1 MDACDTLGIHIRQ
14 EGVQLSAPL
23 FAFSIILTYLLLLS
37 IIAYYADRQR
47 QAGRSIVSN
56 PYVYALSLAVYCT
69 AWTFYGSIGRAATSG
84 LGFLTIYIG
93 PTLAMLLGWV
103 MIRKIVRISKEYR
116 LTSISDFI
124 SFRYGRSYA
133 IGVIV
138 TIVSMMVVI
147 PYVALQLIAISS
159 SIQIIS
165 GGDTFWG
172 TKLSVA
178 VLLAVFAIIFG
189 ARHLDPM
196 ERHEGLVAAVAFES
210 IVKLAAFVVAG
221 VYITWGIFNGYSEII
236 DRVLSTE
243 NFSHLINIDYTS
255 WFSLT
260 LISFFAAFLL
270 PRQFHVMVVENAD
283 ESHIRKAMWL
293 FPLYLLLINLF
304 VPAIAGAGL
313 LLGVP
318 GVKDMFVIEI
328 PYSAGNIPLAVLVFI
343 GGASAATAMVLVDGV
358 AVGHMMLN
366 ELELP
371 YLMRYLG
378 RGRGLP
384 GLLLNA
390 KRINIILV
398 VMLGYLYSRVVE
410 YQSLVD
416 IGLISFVAASQ
427 MGPAVIGGLYW
438 RKGSRE
444 GAIAGMS
451 AGFVLWLYT
460 ALIPTVVKAGWL
472 PQSILESGPF
482 GISAL
487 TPTNLFGVDLD
498 PWTNSVFWSIFA
510 NASLY
515 VLFSLMSSP
524 TPEERV
530 QAEGFVEIF
539 SERREAVPIER
550 PAIRLGTVDEVES
563 MLARYIGAEKARMLI
578 DADLARLGV
587 SRDKVDARH
596 LLDLWDHV
604 ERVLTGS
611 LGTSTTRIIVEEH
624 ITPRPVVERVEAAPQ
639 KFSLEPGKIYFSAQ
653 NAYEVFTDQVT
664 HGFEGLCVTRR
675 PPEDVRSRY
684 SLRKTPIIWL
694 NQKREGGEKQI
705 SPTNLPL
712 LFLTIKTF
720 VETCRKGIIL
730 LDNLEHLVLV
740 NENVIPAEDLLD
752 FVNQLENLV
761 HRTNTRLILADSS
774 DFMGFCA
781 VSEAEPVEVRGLIF
795 TAGPLPSYLLRVFI
809 LAIIGGTRSPEAA
822 MDIANS
828 VLSEQSEVAE
838 GASCDPDMRGRG
850 LIEIDTRCKITRR
863 HFFTIIRRICTSVSR
878 VDPDF
883 DSVKVLRPLIEK
895 YGFSIYELIL
905 NPGTTYAIE
914 EDKPVRCFEIF
925 SELVH
930 AGLEGLCISR
940 YNPESLR
947 EKYGISPE
955 TVIWLTQKT
964 EEGKFRS
971 VDPTNFPRLSS
982 MISDFLRR
990 TEYPVILLEG
1000 IGYLITQSNYETV
1013 LRFIQS
1019 QRDEV
1024 SLRGA
1029 VMLVHIDPLSLDTKE
1044 LHRLEGEMEQ
1054 LEI

>member
-1 MDACDTLGIHIRQ
+1 M
-14 EGVQLSAPL
+14 SAPL
-23 FAFSIILTYLLLLS
+23 FAFSLIVSYLLLLS
-37 IIAYYADRQR
+37 LIAYYADRQR

-84 LGFLTIYIG
+84 LEFLTIYIG

-116 LTSISDFI
+116 LTSVSDFI

-133 IGVIV
+133 IGAIV
-138 TIVSMMVVI
+138 TVVSLMVVI

-165 GGDTFWG
+165 GGETFWG
-172 TKLSVA
+172 TKLVVA
-178 VLLAVFAIIFG
+178 VLLGIFAIIFG

-210 IVKLAAFVVAG
+210 IVKLTAFVVAG
-221 VYITWGIFNGYSEII
+221 AYITWGIFGGYSEII

-243 NFSHLINIDYTS
+243 EFSHLINIDYTS

-260 LISFFAAFLL
+260 VISFFAAFLL

-313 LLGVP
+313 ILGVP

-328 PYSAGNIPLAVLVFI
+328 PYSTGNIPLALLVFI
-343 GGASAATAMVLVDGV
+343 GGASAATAMVLVDSV

-371 YLMRYLG
+371 YLMRYIG

-398 VMLGYLYSRVVE
+398 VMLGYLYSRAVE

-427 MGPAVIGGLYW
+427 MAPAVIGGLYW

-451 AGFVLWLYT
+451 AGFVLWVYT
-460 ALIPTVVKAGWL
+460 ALVPTVVKAGWL
-472 PQSILESGPF
+472 SQSILDAGPF

-498 PWTNSVFWSIFA
+498 PWTNSVFWSLFA

-515 VLFSLMSSP
+515 VLFSLMSAP
-524 TPEERV
+524 TPEEKI

-539 SERREAVPIER
+539 SERRGAIPIER

-563 MLARYIGAEKARMLI
+563 MLSRYIGAEKARMLI

-587 SRDKVDARH
+587 SRERVDARH

-611 LGTSTTRIIVEEH
+611 LGTSTTRLIVEEE
-624 ITPRPVVERVEAAPQ
+624 ITFKPAVERAGAAPL
-639 KFSLEPGKIYFSAQ
+639 KFRLEPGKIYFSAEK
-653 NAYEVFTDQVT
+653 AYEVFTDQVT

-675 PPEDVRSRY
+675 PPEDVRS
-684 SLRKTPIIWL
+684 SHGLTETPIIWL
-694 NQKREGGEKQI
+694 NPKRGGREKQI
-705 SPTNLPL
+705 SPANLPL

-720 VETCRKGIIL
+720 VESSKKGVIL
-730 LDNLEHLVLV
+730 LDNLEHLVRA
-740 NENVIPAEDLLD
+740 NENVIPEEDVLD

-761 HRTNTRLILADSS
+761 RRTNTRLILADSS
-774 DFMGFCA
+774 DFIGFCG
-781 VSEAEPVEVRGLIF
+781 VSGAEPTEVKGLIF
-795 TAGPLPSYLLRVFI
+795 TAGPLPSYLLRTFI
-809 LAIIGGTRSPEAA
+809 LAIIAGTRSPEAA

-828 VLSEQSEVAE
+828 VLSEQSGIAE

-863 HFFTIIRRICTSVSR
+863 HFFAIIRRICSSVSR
-878 VDPDF
+878 ADPGF
-883 DSVKVLRPLIEK
+883 DYVKALRPLIDK

-925 SELVH
+925 SELIH
-930 AGLEGLCISR
+930 AGLDGLCISR

-955 TVIWLTQKT
+955 RVIWLTQKT

-990 TEYPVILLEG
+990 AEYPVILMEG

-1029 VMLVHIDPLSLDTKE
+1029 VMLVHIDPLALDTKE

-1054 LEI
+1054 LKLLS

>member
-1 MDACDTLGIHIRQ
+1 M
-14 EGVQLSAPL
+14 SAPI
-23 FAFSIILTYLLLLS
+23 FAFALLVSYLLLLS
-37 IIAYYADRQR
+37 LVAYYADRQR

-84 LGFLTIYIG
+84 LEFLTIYIG
-93 PTLAMLLGWV
+93 PTFLMLLGWV

-116 LTSISDFI
+116 LTSVSDFI

-133 IGVIV
+133 IGAIV
-138 TIVSMMVVI
+138 TIVSLMVVI

-165 GGDTFWG
+165 GGETFWG
-172 TKLSVA
+172 TKLVVA
-178 VLLAVFAIIFG
+178 VLLGIFAIIFG

-210 IVKLAAFVVAG
+210 IVKLTAFVAAG
-221 VYITWGIFNGYSEII
+221 AYITWGIFGGYSEII

-243 NFSHLINIDYTS
+243 EFAHLITIEYTS
-255 WFSLT
+255 WFTLT

-270 PRQFHVMVVENAD
+270 PRQFHVMVVENSD

-313 LLGVP
+313 ILNVP

-328 PYSAGNIPLAVLVFI
+328 PYSMGNIPLAVLVFI
-343 GGASAATAMVLVDGV
+343 GGASAATAMVLVDSV

-371 YLMRYLG
+371 HLMRYIG
-378 RGRGLP
+378 KGRGLP

-390 KRINIILV
+390 KRINILLV
-398 VMLGYLYSRVVE
+398 VILGYLYSRAVE

-427 MGPAVIGGLYW
+427 MGPVVIGGLYW

-451 AGFVLWLYT
+451 AGFVLWVYT
-460 ALIPTVVKAGWL
+460 ALIPTMVKAGWL
-472 PQSILESGPF
+472 SRSILDEGPF
-482 GISAL
+482 GIQAL
-487 TPTNLFGVDLD
+487 RPTNLFGVDLD
-498 PWTNSVFWSIFA
+498 PWTNSVFWSLLI
-510 NASLY
+510 NVSLY
-515 VLFSLMSSP
+515 VLISLMSSQ

-530 QAEGFVEIF
+530 EAEGFVEIF
-539 SERREAVPIER
+539 SERRGAIPIER

-563 MLARYIGAEKARMLI
+563 MLARYIGAEKARLLI

-587 SRDKVDARH
+587 SRDRVDARH
-596 LLDLWDHV
+596 LLDLWDHA
-604 ERVLTGS
+604 ERILTGS
-611 LGTSTTRIIVEEH
+611 LGTSTTRIIVEEQT
-624 ITPRPVVERVEAAPQ
+624 IPRPVVERKGEVPP
-639 KFSLEPGKIYFSAQ
+639 KFRLEPGRIYFSAER
-653 NAYEVFTDQVT
+653 AYEIFTDQVT
-664 HGFEGLCVTRR
+664 HGFEGLCVTHRH
-675 PPEDVRSRY
+675 PDEVRSRFG
-684 SLRKTPIIWL
+684 LTETPIIWL
-694 NQKREGGEKQI
+694 NPKKEGREKHI
-705 SPTNLPL
+705 SPANLPL

-720 VETCRKGIIL
+720 VESSKNSVIL
-730 LDNLEHLVLV
+730 LDSLEHLVSV
-740 NENVIPAEDLLD
+740 NENVTQEEDMLD
-752 FVNQLENLV
+752 FVNQLEGLV
-761 HRTNTRLILADSS
+761 RRTGTRLLLADSS
-774 DFMGFCA
+774 DFVGFCG
-781 VSEAEPVEVRGLIF
+781 VSKTEPVDVKGLIF

-809 LAIIGGTRSPEAA
+809 LAIIASTRSPEAA

-828 VLSEQSEVAE
+828 VLREQSGISEE
-838 GASCDPDMRGRG
+838 TSCDPDMRGRG

-863 HFFTIIRRICTSVSR
+863 HFFTIIRRISAGVSR
-878 VDPDF
+878 IDPGF
-883 DSVKVLRPLIEK
+883 DAAKVLRPLIDK
-895 YGFSIYELIL
+895 FGFSIYELVL

-914 EDKPVRCFEIF
+914 EDKPARCFEIF
-925 SELVH
+925 SELIH
-930 AGLEGLCISR
+930 AGLDGLSISR
-940 YNPESLR
+940 YNPETLR

-955 TVIWLTQKT
+955 WVIWLTQKT

-990 TEYPVILLEG
+990 AEYPVILLEG

-1054 LEI
+1054 LKL

>member
-1 MDACDTLGIHIRQ
+1 MST
-14 EGVQLSAPL
+14 PL
-23 FAFSIILTYLLLLS
+23 FAFAVMVSYLLLLS

-84 LGFLTIYIG
+84 LEFLTIYIG

-116 LTSISDFI
+116 LTSVSDFI

-133 IGVIV
+133 IGAIV
-138 TIVSMMVVI
+138 TIVSLMVVI

-165 GGDTFWG
+165 GGESFQG
-172 TKLSVA
+172 TRLVVT
-178 VLLAVFAIIFG
+178 VLLSIFAIIFG

-210 IVKLAAFVVAG
+210 IVKLTAFVAAG
-221 VYITWGIFNGYSEII
+221 IYITWGIFGGYSEII
-236 DRVLSTE
+236 NDVLSRE
-243 NFSHLINIDYTS
+243 EFSHLIKIEYTS

-270 PRQFHVMVVENAD
+270 PRQFHVMVVENSD

-293 FPLYLLLINLF
+293 FPLYLLAINIF

-313 LLGVP
+313 ILGVP

-343 GGASAATAMVLVDGV
+343 GGASAATAMVLVDSV

-371 YLMRYLG
+371 YLMRYIG

-384 GLLLNA
+384 ALLLNA

-398 VMLGYLYSRVVE
+398 VVLGYLYSRAVE

-427 MGPAVIGGLYW
+427 MAPAVIGGLYW

-451 AGFVLWLYT
+451 AGFVLWIYT
-460 ALIPTVVKAGWL
+460 ALVPTIVKAGWL
-472 PQSILESGPF
+472 SQSILDAGPF

-487 TPTNLFGVDLD
+487 RPTGLFGVDLD
-498 PWTNSVFWSIFA
+498 PWTNSVFWSLLA

-539 SERREAVPIER
+539 SERRGAIPVER
-550 PAIRLGTVDEVES
+550 HAIRLGTVDEVES

-578 DADLARLGV
+578 DADLAKLGV
-587 SRDKVDARH
+587 SRERVDARQ

-604 ERVLTGS
+604 ERVLTGT
-611 LGTSTTRIIVEEH
+611 LGTSTTRLIVEEQ
-624 ITPRPVVERVEAAPQ
+624 IAPKPAIERMEAAPLR
-639 KFSLEPGKIYFSAQ
+639 FRLDPGRIYFSAE
-653 NAYEVFTDQVT
+653 NAYEVFADQVT

-675 PPEDVRSRY
+675 APEDVRSSY
-684 SLRKTPIIWL
+684 GLRETPVIWL
-694 NQKREGGEKQI
+694 NPKREGRERQI

-720 VETCRKGIIL
+720 VESSKKGVIL

-740 NENVIPAEDLLD
+740 NENVTSEEDMLD
-752 FVNQLENLV
+752 FVNQLEGLV
-761 HRTNTRLILADSS
+761 RRTNTRLILADSS
-774 DFMGFCA
+774 DFIGFCG
-781 VSEAEPVEVRGLIF
+781 VSEKEPVEVRDLIF

-809 LAIIGGTRSPEAA
+809 LAIIGGTGSPEAA

-828 VLSEQSEVAE
+828 VLREHSEVAE
-838 GASCDPDMRGRG
+838 GASCDPEMRGRG

-863 HFFTIIRRICTSVSR
+863 HFFTIIRRICACVSR
-878 VDPDF
+878 ADPNF
-883 DSVKVLRPLIEK
+883 DAVRVLRPLIEK

-914 EDKPVRCFEIF
+914 EEKPVRCFEIF
-925 SELVH
+925 SELIH
-930 AGLEGLCISR
+930 AGLDGLCISR

-947 EKYGISPE
+947 DKYNIPPE
-955 TVIWLTQKT
+955 RVIWLTQKT

-971 VDPTNFPRLSS
+971 VDPANFPRLSS

-990 TEYPVILLEG
+990 AEYPVILMEG

-1054 LEI
+1054 LKL